1 MLPAPLLAALS
12 RVMVPWG
19 AEFLP
24 TVKNQVARN
33 ESEAVAGVGLGEG
46 DGFGEGVGIG
56 VGVGVGCMLLETEP
70 QPARNKKSPVNKT
83 RMTVRTNSSLERE
96 LSVKKGERR

>member
-1 MLPAPLLAALS
+1 MA
-12 RVMVPWG
+12 PWG

-46 DGFGEGVGIG
+46 EGIGEGEGAGLGDGIG

-96 LSVKKGERR
+96 LLVKKGERR